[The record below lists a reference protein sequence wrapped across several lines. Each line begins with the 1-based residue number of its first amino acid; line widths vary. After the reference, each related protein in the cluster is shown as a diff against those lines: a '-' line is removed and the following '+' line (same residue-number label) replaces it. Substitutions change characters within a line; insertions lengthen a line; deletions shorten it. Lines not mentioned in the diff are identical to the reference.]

1 MNYRNFGKTGLNV
14 SEIGFGAWAI
24 GSSWGMQSERDS
36 IAALHK
42 GLDLGINFIDTA
54 IGYGEGK
61 SENIIGKVL
70 KERNDDRVII
80 ATKIPPRPGPW
91 PPSPYCKIEA
101 RYPDK
106 YIRERVEFSL
116 KNLKRDYIDIMQ
128 LHTWT
133 RAWNR
138 NPVALDS
145 MNKLKEEGK
154 IRFIGISTPEH
165 DQNALIF
172 LMRQKLI
179 HSVQLIFNI
188 FEQEPAAD
196 LLPIAEENGIG
207 VIVRM
212 AFDEGVLTGKYKK
225 DHVFPKDDFRRKY
238 FEGDRMERAVAR
250 VEKIKK
256 EIANSGYSMPEIAVK
271 FSLSHPAVSTVITGI
286 RNVKQAERNAAV
298 SDLMDPPDRLLLK
311 LRKHAW
317 VRAFWYAGK

>member
-1 MNYRNFGKTGLNV
+1 MKYRNFGKTRLNV

-24 GSSWGMQSERDS
+24 GAHWGIQSEKDS

-42 GLDLGINFIDTA
+42 GLDRGINFIDTA

-61 SENIIGKVL
+61 SESIIGEVL
-70 KERNDDRVII
+70 KERNDDRII
-80 ATKIPPRPGPW
+80 LATKIPPRPGPW
-91 PPSPYCKIEA
+91 PPSPYCKIED
-101 RYPDK
+101 RYPAK

-138 NPVALDS
+138 NPVALDTL
-145 MNKLKEEGK
+145 NELKKEGK
-154 IRFIGISTPEH
+154 IRHIGISTPEH
-165 DQNALIF
+165 DQNALI
-172 LMRQKLI
+172 LPMREKLI
-179 HSVQLIFNI
+179 ESVQLIFNI

-196 LLPIAEENGIG
+196 LLPVAEENGIG

-225 DHVFPKDDFRRKY
+225 DHVFPDNDFRSKY
-238 FEGDRMERAVAR
+238 FAGDRVARAVTR

-256 EIANSGYSMPEIAVK
+256 DIANSGYSMPEAAVK
-271 FSLSHPAVSTVITGI
+271 FSLAHPAISTVITGI
-286 RNVKQAERNAAV
+286 RNTKQAERNAAV
-298 SDLMDPPDRLLLK
+298 SDLMDPPDSLLKK

-317 VRAFWYAGK
+317 QRAFWYTGK